1 MSTPPADLPPSPAEE
16 EEPANSRNV
25 GSKTLARGLRALE
38 FVAGSEGGATV
49 QELAAELQV
58 HRTIAYRVLATLED
72 FKLVFKDPEGRYRA
86 GAGLSAL
93 AHQVQRGLR
102 ETLEPYLRDLAR
114 ELQATVALLVAEG
127 DEAVAVSVVEPPYS
141 SYHLA
146 FRTGSRHPLDRG
158 AAGHALRAAMERSV
172 GEPEIVTKARGD
184 GYVSTW
190 GEVEPGAYGV
200 AIPLR
205 RGVGLPAA
213 CVNLITN
220 RAEVA
225 ERAIPVLLAKAEE
238 INASLS

>member
-1 MSTPPADLPPSPAEE
+1 MSTRPTDLPTSPAKED
-16 EEPANSRNV
+16 EPPNSRNV

-38 FVAGSEGGATV
+38 YVAGSEAGVTV

-58 HRTIAYRVLATLED
+58 HRTIAYRVVSTLED

-102 ETLEPYLRDLAR
+102 ETLEPYLRELAR
-114 ELQATVALLVAEG
+114 ELQATVSLLVAEG
-127 DEAVAVSVVEPPYS
+127 DEAVAISVVEPPNS
-141 SYHLA
+141 RYHLA

-158 AAGHALRAAMERSV
+158 AAGHALRAAMV
-172 GEPEIVTKARGD
+172 PAPAEPEVVTEARRQ
-184 GYVSTW
+184 GYASTW

-205 RGVGLPAA
+205 RGLGLPAA

-220 RAEVA
+220 REDIA
-225 ERAIPVLLAKAEE
+225 ERAVPVLLAKAEE
-238 INASLS
+238 INAGLS